1 MICQNSRQKQ
11 ELMLDKKTKCIY
23 NVRKYNNI
31 LKYCRCL
38 EQGGNMVTQTASP
51 NSTAVQEIAKALGEI
66 TGKDFSTILGELGAN
81 PAHDLAI
88 PSPQAMAV
96 LGKLTAK
103 HGFKIT
109 RQDIC
114 NTKHGSSC
122 SINLLAE
129 LVNKKMNQ

>member
-1 MICQNSRQKQ
+1 
-11 ELMLDKKTKCIY
+11 
-23 NVRKYNNI
+23 
-31 LKYCRCL
+31 
-38 EQGGNMVTQTASP
+38 MVTQTASP

-66 TGKDFSTILGELGAN
+66 TGKDSSTILGEIGAN
-81 PAHDLAI
+81 PVHDLAI

-103 HGFKIT
+103 YGFKIT

-114 NTKHGSSC
+114 TTKYGSSC